1 MYVVAAI
8 TLWWNEVNH
17 DCSSCNDLLCSRSV
31 TRTFFS
37 LLYPFIVYVAWEKTP
52 RSRHIITQANG
63 SHIRHLQ
70 TNHSLSVRTSFTNSL
85 SVMTCHWTPYK
96 KLVLYVIYIT
106 LLSIDELF
114 LVVLLQSCESKVELC
129 VSRDQCSIKGLVI
142 TPHYGFHFDT
152 GVINSSHG
160 HIRLGSSVLRF
171 YTFIRFHQF
180 STSTVR
186 HILQVSSVLFIETIT
201 GFCRSPYPRI
211 HQVLSVFYIKRTTRS
226 PGVASSS
233 HAYIRQVSPV
243 FHVDSSTRSPGFI
256 NLHID
261 TFNRFRQLSISWV
274 QHWYND
280 VSLSSLSEH
289 QMQYLNTASLT
300 WTHVFECRK
309 AYFSC

>member
-1 MYVVAAI
+1 MNYFLLFFCSHARAR
-8 TLWWNEVNH
+8 WN
-17 DCSSCNDLLCSRSV
+17 C
-31 TRTFFS
+31 
-37 LLYPFIVYVAWEKTP
+37 VYHVINVQPKD
-52 RSRHIITQANG
+52 
-63 SHIRHLQ
+63 
-70 TNHSLSVRTSFTNSL
+70 SLSLHIMGSTSTHS
-85 SVMTCHWTPYK
+85 S
-96 KLVLYVIYIT
+96 
-106 LLSIDELF
+106 
-114 LVVLLQSCESKVELC
+114 
-129 VSRDQCSIKGLVI
+129 
-142 TPHYGFHFDT
+142 

-160 HIRLGSSVLRF
+160 HIRLGSSVLHF
-171 YTFIRFHQF
+171 YTFTRFHQF
-180 STSTVR
+180 STSTVW

-201 GFCRSPYPRI
+201 GFCRSPYPCI

-274 QHWYND
+274 QHWYSD

-300 WTHVFECRK
+300 WTHFIEFRK
-309 AYFSC
+309 VYFSC